1 MDDCKP
7 MNTPMHPTSNLGKSE
22 DEGKVDQ
29 KLYRG
34 MIGSLLYLIAS
45 RPDILFSVCLCARFQ
60 SDPRESHLTV
70 VKRIFRYLKGT
81 TNLGLIYKKSKD
93 YGLVG
98 FCDADYAGD
107 KIERKSTSGNCQ
119 FIGENLISWA
129 SKRQTTIALSTA
141 EAEYISAAKCCTQL
155 LWIKYQLEDYQ
166 VSSNNI
172 PLYCDNT
179 AAIQLS
185 KNPILHSRAKH
196 IEIKHH
202 FIRDYVQR
210 VVITQTTIAELL
222 KIPNEGF
229 YIDFSKEGKDSPY
242 ANMINRYLYETE
254 ITEPTNKTLHLKKSV
269 KVLVKIMQGSIFPRS
284 GGTDQVSW
292 NHRHFL
298 YFLYQSIPLNLAAY
312 IFNQM
317 CASIRAG
324 MAVRNPSKKIVYPRL
339 ISELFHQCTVV
350 RRIQEA
356 GADYILTTARGTI
369 LTGKSLK
376 KMNLLSEPVKYPNL
390 PLLENHSLRPINEV
404 TPMVFEDE
412 PKEVIQNYIKEMI
425 KQGKIVCESDVGK
438 SSKDGKDPRKRR
450 RVRCQS
456 EETIVEQPNSK
467 VIASDKGKGTSEQ
480 VVIKDVPQKVT
491 TAVKIEAVKRI
502 TKTEVKG
509 KRKLILPKDDD
520 DEEET
525 DDEEPQMKRTR
536 KVSNPLTDA
545 NVSNTGNPSS
555 NPQVDNI
562 HMPAAQ
568 LNSTS
573 TDDIVPM
580 LLKPISVVH
589 PSVDNMSSDSSDTA
603 INLSEHHDQTFNS
616 LQNLEQHLQG
626 DCTQPPT
633 SPKRASE
640 NFISTDPDNP
650 SSNQENIQ
658 DQTQFSESD
667 HPEPQP
673 SPELQ
678 NTTDHTS
685 PVLITSDKPKTPS
698 PTVELSPQ
706 SSQHTIQVSHT
717 INSSPKLKNLSQHS
731 TPKSHKQTI
740 PQTGEPSSS
749 KLPHPVPPISS
760 PELADMCNIILLR
773 IKDLHHLRHSF
784 VDLDEY
790 MAAWEK
796 LKEECDQMLS
806 KVQNGDV
813 NELIEFQLKTKQWV
827 KGVNL
832 EFEQAQMRRKGRFS
846 ISNDFF
852 NSDVLKTEVWK
863 ENIGMLDRAISMH
876 LKFSM
881 EPGPLFVKKDHIVPS
896 ELSAFEAFKLEV
908 NGKLKS
914 MKEEQEAMNA
924 RQAEM
929 GADLKKILNLLS
941 QKPLDSMHFVF
952 FIFLLLIL
960 FSGSY
965 VESLDWTSVESSS
978 SSGSYVA
985 KNSA

>member
-1 MDDCKP
+1 VTSSELRSRINPIRSSADLGASSSSRPPVFSKP
-7 MNTPMHPTSNLGKSE
+7 PVFLSKRFDKEETMSTPYEKLELIIEQPVDFESLKANGYDVKKYFENQYWMNFFDILNGPVYTELIKDFWPRCEVVEKEDAEREYKLKVAEIPKVNKGKSRSE
-22 DEGKVDQ
+22 
-29 KLYRG
+29 
-34 MIGSLLYLIAS
+34 
-45 RPDILFSVCLCARFQ
+45 
-60 SDPRESHLTV
+60 
-70 VKRIFRYLKGT
+70 
-81 TNLGLIYKKSKD
+81 LGLRDFTETEIRS
-93 YGLVG
+93 GVSG
-98 FCDADYAGD
+98 F
-107 KIERKSTSGNCQ
+107 E
-119 FIGENLISWA
+119 
-129 SKRQTTIALSTA
+129 
-141 EAEYISAAKCCTQL
+141 
-155 LWIKYQLEDYQ
+155 
-166 VSSNNI
+166 
-172 PLYCDNT
+172 
-179 AAIQLS
+179 
-185 KNPILHSRAKH
+185 
-196 IEIKHH
+196 
-202 FIRDYVQR
+202 

-425 KQGKIVCESDVGK
+425 KQGKIVCESDV
-438 SSKDGKDPRKRR
+438 
-450 RVRCQS
+450 
-456 EETIVEQPNSK
+456 
-467 VIASDKGKGTSEQ
+467 GKGTSEQ

-929 GADLKKILNLLS
+929 DSSLDHMLNPWIGLQLNL
-941 QKPLDSMHFVF
+941 PLALDHMLPRILHNLH
-952 FIFLLLIL
+952 LLLH
-960 FSGSY
+960 
-965 VESLDWTSVESSS
+965 SLNQMTR
-978 SSGSYVA
+978 
-985 KNSA
+985 